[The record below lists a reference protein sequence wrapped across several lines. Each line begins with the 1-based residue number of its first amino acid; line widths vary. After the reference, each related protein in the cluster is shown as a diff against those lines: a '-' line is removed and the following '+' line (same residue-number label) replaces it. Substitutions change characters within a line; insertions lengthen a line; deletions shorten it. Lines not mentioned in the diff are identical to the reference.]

1 MWIYQMPVLIMYCLF
16 IREYG
21 IARDGALKN
30 YRQMKAYHKLY
41 PRSSLTIVGTS
52 IATFLTLEMCLPNK
66 DILPCCGGI
75 SEPSISIVL
84 GLEFNF
90 KSISSILFEQDCN
103 CTLRMISSRGRR
115 CH

>member
-1 MWIYQMPVLIMYCLF
+1 MAVLIMCCLF

-21 IARDGALKN
+21 IARDGASKN
-30 YRQMKAYHKLY
+30 YRQVKTYHKQSL
-41 PRSSLTIVGTS
+41 RSSLTIVGTS
-52 IATFLTLEMCLPNK
+52 IATFLTLEICLPNK

-90 KSISSILFEQDCN
+90 KSISSILFEQDYN
-103 CTLRMISSRGRR
+103 CTLHMISSRGCR
-115 CH
+115 